1 MIKFFIK
8 NYLLFAST
16 FFIIYLLFNLFGGD
30 RGLIYYLNKSSKIK
44 ELEVIENNLKNNVIK
59 LEKKNSIISN
69 KIDLDYIEI
78 LIRDKFM
85 YGKKGEKVYII
96 IENEN

>member
-30 RGLIYYLNKSSKIK
+30 RGLISYLNKSSKLK

-85 YGKKGEKVYII
+85 YGKKVRKFI
-96 IENEN
+96 

>member
-1 MIKFFIK
+1 MMKFFFK
-8 NYLLFAST
+8 NYLLFIST

-30 RGLIYYLNKSSKIK
+30 RGLISYMNKSSKIK
-44 ELEVIENNLKNNVIK
+44 ELKAIENNLNNNLIK

-69 KIDLDYIEI
+69 NIDLDYIEI

-85 YGKKGEKVYII
+85 YGKKGEKVYMITG
-96 IENEN
+96 NEN

>member
-30 RGLIYYLNKSSKIK
+30 RGLISYLNKSSKIK

-59 LEKKNSIISN
+59 LEKKNSIIYN

>member
-30 RGLIYYLNKSSKIK
+30 RGLISYLNKSSKIK

>member
-8 NYLLFAST
+8 NYLLFVST

-30 RGLIYYLNKSSKIK
+30 RGLISYLNKSSKVK

>member
-30 RGLIYYLNKSSKIK
+30 RGLISYLNKSSKIK
-44 ELEVIENNLKNNVIK
+44 ELKVIENNLKNNVIK

>member
-30 RGLIYYLNKSSKIK
+30 RGLISYLNKSSKVK